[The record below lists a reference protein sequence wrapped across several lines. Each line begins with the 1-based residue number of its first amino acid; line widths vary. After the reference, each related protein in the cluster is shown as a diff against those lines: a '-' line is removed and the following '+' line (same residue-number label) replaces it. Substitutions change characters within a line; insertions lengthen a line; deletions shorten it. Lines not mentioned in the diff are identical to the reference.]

1 MVEHVLC
8 KHDVR
13 SSNLLTSTNLKQ
25 LIEISRPFSPV
36 PSHQVLVIDLQRLPK
51 GGVHQADRQVF
62 DNDIIV
68 EQTSMTIFK

>member
-1 MVEHVLC
+1 
-8 KHDVR
+8 
-13 SSNLLTSTNLKQ
+13 
-25 LIEISRPFSPV
+25 
-36 PSHQVLVIDLQRLPK
+36 LVIDLQRLPK